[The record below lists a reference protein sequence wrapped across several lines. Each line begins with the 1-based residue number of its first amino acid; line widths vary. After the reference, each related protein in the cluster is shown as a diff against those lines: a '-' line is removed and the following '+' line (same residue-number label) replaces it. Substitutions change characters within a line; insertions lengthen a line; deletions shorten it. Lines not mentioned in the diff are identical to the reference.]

1 MATQGKIEEVAHLK
15 KKFEQAASLVL
26 ADYRGLTAD
35 EMVKLREKFTKEGL
49 EFRVVKDTLAR
60 IAAEE
65 AGLKD
70 LVDLFTGP
78 IGVAIGYDD
87 PVLAFK
93 LTEECRAAYSPRYT
107 PKGGVFEG
115 VVISQDEIKRYG
127 ALPSR
132 AELLAKLAM
141 LLNSPMRSL
150 AMMLKAKIRELVAVL
165 NEARIKR
172 EQQNKEE

>member
-1 MATQGKIEEVAHLK
+1 MSTQGKIEEVAHLK

-35 EMVKLREKFTKEGL
+35 EMVKLREKYTKGGL

-65 AGLKD
+65 AGLKE
-70 LVDLFTGP
+70 LVDLFAGP
-78 IGVAIGYDD
+78 IGVAM
-87 PVLAFK
+87 
-93 LTEECRAAYSPRYT
+93 AYSPRYT

-132 AELLAKLAM
+132 VELLAKLAM

-150 AMMLKAKIRELVAVL
+150 AMMLKAKIREFAAVL
-165 NEARIKR
+165 NEVRTKR
-172 EQQNKEE
+172 EQQDKEE